1 MSKKT
6 NPNPIE
12 EIYKCSIL
20 NGNSAVPGGV
30 PKCIL
35 VFYGSNELII
45 SKTETS
51 LTQLYNEYIENGSN
65 SKLFENI
72 FSKMELK
79 ILQHITFKCTLLISK
94 YIQMIRLML

>member
-20 NGNSAVPGGV
+20 NRNGAVPGGV

-35 VFYGSNELII
+35 VFYGSNELIP
-45 SKTETS
+45 KKETS
-51 LTQLYNEYIENGSN
+51 LTQLYDAYIENGSN

-79 ILQHITFKCTLLISK
+79 NIATYNIQVHIIDFKIYSDPNLK
-94 YIQMIRLML
+94 KQ